1 MAFIR
6 LDAEAHSARGGIADI
21 GASASVNMA
30 EEYQDENRLEI
41 ARTAAVV
48 RCLSR

>member
-6 LDAEAHSARGGIADI
+6 LAAEAPSARGGIADI

-41 ARTAAVV
+41 ARREVVV
-48 RCLSR
+48 RCRSR